1 MGGWGTMVD
10 RETSPDE
17 GLLKFELKQE
27 CNGDVAA
34 GINVTSRKGFTDKM
48 KFDYQAAWE
57 GAQGLGIGHRL
68 VNERVE
74 DKIWVGLIAG

>member
-1 MGGWGTMVD
+1 M
-10 RETSPDE
+10 
-17 GLLKFELKQE
+17 
-27 CNGDVAA
+27 
-34 GINVTSRKGFTDKM
+34 M